1 MFTHN
6 LDPVLFD
13 FGFVAIRWYSL
24 SYVAG
29 ILIGWWLG
37 KKIIIKRFKN
47 IGKKFD
53 LEEFDDL
60 ITYLIISIII
70 GGRIGY
76 IIFYNFDFYIS
87 NPLDMFKIWEG
98 GMSFHGA
105 LIGII
110 FGTNLFAF
118 NRKISSFF
126 LLDAISCVAPIG
138 IFFGRLANFINAE
151 LVGKVTEVSWAV
163 IFPTIDLLPRHPSQL
178 YEAFLEGLILFLIL
192 NIYILKRN
200 YKTGA
205 CSCLFLINYGIFRII
220 SEFYR
225 EPDSQVGY
233 LFDQF
238 SMGAILSFLMIVA
251 GAILIVFIKK
261 NEK

>member
-1 MFTHN
+1 
-6 LDPVLFD
+6 
-13 FGFVAIRWYSL
+13 
-24 SYVAG
+24 
-29 ILIGWWLG
+29 
-37 KKIIIKRFKN
+37 
-47 IGKKFD
+47 
-53 LEEFDDL
+53 
-60 ITYLIISIII
+60 
-70 GGRIGY
+70 
-76 IIFYNFDFYIS
+76 
-87 NPLDMFKIWEG
+87 
-98 GMSFHGA
+98 
-105 LIGII
+105 
-110 FGTNLFAF
+110 
-118 NRKISSFF
+118 
-126 LLDAISCVAPIG
+126 LDAISCVAPIG

>member
-76 IIFYNFDFYIS
+76 IIFYNFNFYIS
-87 NPLDMFKIWEG
+87 NPLDVFKIWEG

-105 LIGII
+105 LIGVIL
-110 FGTNLFAF
+110 GTNLFALK
-118 NRKISSFF
+118 RKISSFF

-261 NEK
+261 I

>member
-1 MFTHN
+1 MFEYSEFIS
-6 LDPVLFD
+6 PVALSILGFD
-13 FGFVAIRWYSL
+13 IRWYSL
-24 SYVAG
+24 SYIFGFLYFFWFSRRNLKVFNLDKKLFEDLFFFNFLG
-29 ILIGWWLG
+29 IIL
-37 KKIIIKRFKN
+37 
-47 IGKKFD
+47 
-53 LEEFDDL
+53 
-60 ITYLIISIII
+60 
-70 GGRIGY
+70 GGRLGY
-76 IIFYNFDFYIS
+76 VFFYDFDFYIT
-87 NPLDMFKIWEG
+87 NPLSIIKIWEG

>member
-1 MFTHN
+1 
-6 LDPVLFD
+6 V
-13 FGFVAIRWYSL
+13 
-24 SYVAG
+24 
-29 ILIGWWLG
+29 
-37 KKIIIKRFKN
+37 
-47 IGKKFD
+47 
-53 LEEFDDL
+53 
-60 ITYLIISIII
+60 
-70 GGRIGY
+70 
-76 IIFYNFDFYIS
+76 
-87 NPLDMFKIWEG
+87 FKIWEG

-110 FGTNLFAF
+110 FGTNLFAI

-151 LVGKVTEVSWAV
+151 LVGKVTEVSWSV

-200 YKTGA
+200 YKTGT
-205 CSCLFLINYGIFRII
+205 CSCLFLINYGVFRII